1 MIVLDSHVLIWMDAD
16 DAALGP
22 QARARIEQAW
32 RAGEVAVSAI
42 SFWECAMLVDKG
54 RIALPLAVESWR
66 AGLLSAGLVEI
77 ALDGRIALAAAGL
90 ADLHRDP
97 ADRFIAASAGARNAT
112 LVTADEK
119 LLAWKAGL
127 PRLDARR

>member
-1 MIVLDSHVLIWMDAD
+1 MIVLDTHALIWMDAD

-22 QARARIEQAW
+22 EARARIEQAW
-32 RAGEVAVSAI
+32 RGGEVAVSAI
-42 SFWECAMLVDKG
+42 SFWECAMLVDMG

-66 AGLLSAGLVEI
+66 ASLLGAGLVEI
-77 ALDGRIALAAAGL
+77 ALDGRIVLAAAGF

-97 ADRFIAASAGARNAT
+97 ADRFIAATAGVRNAT

-119 LLAWKAGL
+119 LLAWNSAL
-127 PRLDARR
+127 LRLDARR

>member
-1 MIVLDSHVLIWMDAD
+1 MIVLDTHALIWMDAD
-16 DAALGP
+16 DATLGP

-42 SFWECAMLVDKG
+42 SFWECAMLVERG
-54 RIALPLAVESWR
+54 RIALPLAVEGWR
-66 AGLLSAGLVEI
+66 AGLLGAGLLEI
-77 ALDGRIALAAAGL
+77 PLDGRVALVAAGL
-90 ADLHRDP
+90 TDLHRDP
-97 ADRFIAASAGARNAT
+97 ADRFIAASAGVRNAT

-119 LLAWKAGL
+119 LLAWNADL

>member
-1 MIVLDSHVLIWMDAD
+1 MIVLDTHVLIWMDAD

-42 SFWECAMLVDKG
+42 SFWECAKLAERG
-54 RIALPLAVESWR
+54 RIVLPLSVEGWR
-66 AGLLSAGLVEI
+66 AGLLSAGLLEI
-77 ALDGRIALAAAGL
+77 PLDGRIALAAAGF

-97 ADRFIAASAGARNAT
+97 ADRFIAASAAVRNAT
-112 LVTADEK
+112 LVTADER
-119 LLAWKAGL
+119 LLAWKSAL

>member
-1 MIVLDSHVLIWMDAD
+1 MIVLDTHVLLWMDAD

-22 QARARIEQAW
+22 QARARIGQAW
-32 RAGEVAVSAI
+32 SAGEVAVSAI
-42 SFWECAMLVDKG
+42 SFWECAMLVEKG
-54 RIALPLAVESWR
+54 RVVLPLAVEGWR
-66 AGLLSAGLVEI
+66 AGLLSAGLLEI
-77 ALDGRIALAAAGL
+77 PLDGRIALAAAAL

-97 ADRFIAASAGARNAT
+97 VDRFIAASAGVRNAT

-119 LLAWKAGL
+119 LLAWNGGL

>member
-1 MIVLDSHVLIWMDAD
+1 
-16 DAALGP
+16 
-22 QARARIEQAW
+22 
-32 RAGEVAVSAI
+32 
-42 SFWECAMLVDKG
+42 MLVDKG
-54 RIALPLAVESWR
+54 RIALPLAVEGWR

-77 ALDGRIALAAAGL
+77 PLDGRIALAAAGV

-97 ADRFIAASAGARNAT
+97 ADRLIVASAGVRNAT

-119 LLAWKAGL
+119 LLAWNADL

>member
-1 MIVLDSHVLIWMDAD
+1 MIVLDTHVLIRMDAD

-42 SFWECAMLVDKG
+42 SFWECAMLAEKG
-54 RIALPLAVESWR
+54 RIVLPLAIEGWR
-66 AGLLSAGLVEI
+66 AGLLGAGLVEI
-77 ALDGRIALAAAGL
+77 ALDGRIVLAAAGF

-97 ADRFIAASAGARNAT
+97 ADQRSI
-112 LVTADEK
+112 
-119 LLAWKAGL
+119 L
-127 PRLDARR
+127 PRLRSKPRLDGDDTMPDLDCQG

>member
-1 MIVLDSHVLIWMDAD
+1 MIVLDTHVLIWMDAD

-42 SFWECAMLVDKG
+42 SFWESAMLAEKG
-54 RIALPLAVESWR
+54 RIVLPLAIEGWR
-66 AGLLSAGLVEI
+66 TGLLGAGLLEI
-77 ALDGRIALAAAGL
+77 PLDGRIALAAAGF
-90 ADLHRDP
+90 ADLHRDS
-97 ADRFIAASAGARNAT
+97 ADRVIAASAGMRNAT

-119 LLAWKAGL
+119 LLAWNSDL

>member
-1 MIVLDSHVLIWMDAD
+1 MIVLDTHVLIWMDAD

-42 SFWECAMLVDKG
+42 SVWECAMLVEKG
-54 RIALPLAVESWR
+54 RIVLPLAVESWR

-77 ALDGRIALAAAGL
+77 PLDGRIALAAAGL

-97 ADRFIAASAGARNAT
+97 ADRFIAASAGAHNAT

>member
-1 MIVLDSHVLIWMDAD
+1 MIVLDTHVLIWMDAD

-42 SFWECAMLVDKG
+42 SFWECAMLADKG
-54 RIALPLAVESWR
+54 RIVLPLAVESWR
-66 AGLLSAGLVEI
+66 AGLLGAGLVEI
-77 ALDGRIALAAAGL
+77 ALDGRIVLAAAGF
-90 ADLHRDP
+90 AELHRDP
-97 ADRFIAASAGARNAT
+97 ADRFIAATAGVRNAT

-119 LLAWKAGL
+119 LLAWNAGL
-127 PRLDARR
+127 PRLYARR

>member
-1 MIVLDSHVLIWMDAD
+1 MIVLDTHVLIWMDAD

-42 SFWECAMLVDKG
+42 SFWECAMLVEKG
-54 RIALPLAVESWR
+54 CIALPLAVESWR

-77 ALDGRIALAAAGL
+77 PLDGRIALAAAGL

-112 LVTADEK
+112 LVPAEET
-119 LLAWKAGL
+119 LLAWNSAL
-127 PRLDARR
+127 LRLDARR

>member
-1 MIVLDSHVLIWMDAD
+1 MIVLDTHALIWMDAD

-42 SFWECAMLVDKG
+42 SFWECAMLVEKG
-54 RIALPLAVESWR
+54 RIALPLAVEGWR

-77 ALDGRIALAAAGL
+77 PLDGRIALAAAGL

-119 LLAWKAGL
+119 LLAWNSAL
-127 PRLDARR
+127 LRLDARR

>member
-1 MIVLDSHVLIWMDAD
+1 MIVLDTHVLIWMDAD

-42 SFWECAMLVDKG
+42 SFWECAMLVEKG

-77 ALDGRIALAAAGL
+77 PLDGRIALAAAGL

-119 LLAWKAGL
+119 LLAWNAGL

>member
-1 MIVLDSHVLIWMDAD
+1 MIVLDTHVLIWMDAD

-42 SFWECAMLVDKG
+42 SFWECALLAEKG
-54 RIALPLAVESWR
+54 RIVLPLAVERWR
-66 AGLLSAGLVEI
+66 AGLLGAGLVEI

-90 ADLHRDP
+90 VGLHRDP
-97 ADRFIAASAGARNAT
+97 VDRFIAASASIRGAT
-112 LVTADEK
+112 LVTADQK
-119 LLAWKAGL
+119 LLAWNSTL